1 MESTTFVILIIFI
14 AIVTGEPEEGPIQD
28 IIRAF
33 ELTSPTLIL
42 DDELLDMCYDF
53 EWMLC
58 LTTSQHSEHDIANH
72 LNSLHLDRKQDGVI
86 FLEGGR
92 IGRVLDELA
101 QLSPSLFRD
110 AIQYCLKS

>member
-14 AIVTGEPEEGPIQD
+14 AIVTGEPEEGLIQD
-28 IIRAF
+28 IIGAF
-33 ELTSPTLIL
+33 KLTSPTLIV
-42 DDELLDMCYDF
+42 DDEMLDMCFDF
-53 EWMLC
+53 EWVLC
-58 LTTSQHSEHDIANH
+58 LATTEHSEHDIANH
-72 LNSLHLDRKQDGVI
+72 LKSLHLDRKQDGVI

-110 AIQYCLKS
+110 AIQYSLKS